1 MPKLNLFKGFGE
13 NKTPSAA
20 DVTNNLKVGA
30 EACFATDAIPEL
42 FKAMGS
48 DTDSL
53 YIWQLGDLSSY
64 NQLPIRKSDLF
75 PGQPNLV
82 PLIVAYPIKK
92 GQKVSIE
99 DGLTA
104 YNLYCVYDV
113 ATGSVHM
120 LTQID
125 GDGEAITN
133 TTVLSVKVGRKDDI
147 KGVSESTEEHQMALL
162 ELQQLWTFKC
172 VSDQIKEHG
181 QKTGDVKAGQFDWTD
196 YANACGYSVERVES
210 WASILNL

>member
-13 NKTPSAA
+13 NKTPSPA
-20 DVTNNLKVGA
+20 DVANNLKVGA
-30 EACFATDAIPEL
+30 EAAFASDLIPEL
-42 FKAMGS
+42 FKAMG
-48 DTDSL
+48 TDPNSL
-53 YIWQLGDLSSY
+53 YTWQLGDGSGFSHMS
-64 NQLPIRKSDLF
+64 IRKNDLF
-75 PGQPNLV
+75 PGKPNLV
-82 PLIVAYPIKK
+82 PLIVTYPIKK
-92 GQKVSIE
+92 GQKVPIA
-99 DGLTA
+99 DGLSA

-113 ATGSVHM
+113 ATGTVHM
-120 LTQID
+120 LVQFD
-125 GDGEAITN
+125 GEGEAITD
-133 TTVLSVKVGRKDDI
+133 TTILSVKAGRKDDI

>member
-13 NKTPSAA
+13 NKTPSTA
-20 DVTNNLKVGA
+20 DVARNLKLGA
-30 EACFATDAIPEL
+30 EAAFDSDLIPEL

-82 PLIVAYPIKK
+82 PFIVAYPIKK

-99 DGLTA
+99 DGLSA

-120 LTQID
+120 LTQTD
-125 GDGEAITN
+125 GEGEGEAITN
-133 TTVLSVKVGRKDDI
+133 TTILSVKVCRKQDI
-147 KGVSESTEEHQMALL
+147 QGVSESTEEHQMALL

-172 VSDQIKEHG
+172 VADTAKEYNG
-181 QKTGDVKAGQFDWTD
+181 GSALDVSQ
-196 YANACGYSVERVES
+196 YANACGYSPERVKL
-210 WASILNL
+210 WASVLNL

>member
-13 NKTPSAA
+13 NKTPSPA
-20 DVTNNLKVGA
+20 DVANNLKVGA
-30 EACFATDAIPEL
+30 EAAFASDLIPEL
-42 FKAMGS
+42 FTDMGR
-48 DTDSL
+48 DPNSL
-53 YIWQLGDLSSY
+53 YTWQLGDGSGFSHMS
-64 NQLPIRKSDLF
+64 IRKSDLF
-75 PGQPNLV
+75 PGKPNLV
-82 PLIVAYPIKK
+82 PLIVTYPIKK

-99 DGLTA
+99 DGLSA

-125 GDGEAITN
+125 GDGEGITG

-162 ELQQLWTFKC
+162 ELQQLWTFKFMATRVKEQNGGSALD
-172 VSDQIKEHG
+172 VSQ
-181 QKTGDVKAGQFDWTD
+181 
-196 YANACGYSVERVES
+196 YADACGYSVERVES